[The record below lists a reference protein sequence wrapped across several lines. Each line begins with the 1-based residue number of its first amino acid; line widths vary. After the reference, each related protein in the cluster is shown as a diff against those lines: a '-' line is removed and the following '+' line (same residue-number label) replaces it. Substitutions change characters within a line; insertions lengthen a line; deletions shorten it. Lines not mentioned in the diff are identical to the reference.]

1 MDTRDLKKFLSGLC
15 IATLL
20 AGASLT
26 LIGCLQKDGGGG
38 EEESGT
44 TSTPAEEQ
52 PQQPS
57 GS

>member
-15 IATLL
+15 IVGLL

-26 LIGCLQKDGGGG
+26 LVGCPQKGGGGG

-57 GS
+57 SS

>member
-15 IATLL
+15 IASLL
-20 AGASLT
+20 AAASLT
-26 LIGCLQKDGGGG
+26 LAGCPQKGGGGG